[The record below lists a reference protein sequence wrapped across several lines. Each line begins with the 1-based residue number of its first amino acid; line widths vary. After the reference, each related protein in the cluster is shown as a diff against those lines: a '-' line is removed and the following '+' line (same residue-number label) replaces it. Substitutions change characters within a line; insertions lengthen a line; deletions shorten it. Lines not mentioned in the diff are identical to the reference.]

1 MPRFEVF
8 DPAMCCSTGVC
19 GPRVDPVLPRFA
31 ADLEWVRAQGV
42 DVQRH
47 NLAHQAGD
55 FVANALVRKT
65 LAEQGE
71 GCLPLVLLDGHI
83 VAQGVYPTRR
93 ELAEMLLTHPPAD
106 PGSAPTSEKPR
117 VTGRVIPVRS
127 SGGKC
132 C

>member
-1 MPRFEVF
+1 MLKLDVF

-19 GPRVDPVLPRFA
+19 GPSVDPVLPRFA

-55 FVANALVRKT
+55 FVANAVVRKT

-71 GCLPLVLLDGHI
+71 GCLPLVLLDGRI
-83 VAQGVYPTRR
+83 VAQRVYPSRR
-93 ELAEMLLTHPPAD
+93 ELAEVLLTDAPAD
-106 PGSAPTSEKPR
+106 PGSAHTSEKPR
-117 VTGRVIPVRS
+117 AAGRVIPVRS
-127 SGGKC
+127 SGGRC